1 MPYTNRE
8 GLRPIYAQSAREN
21 ELLSEIEE
29 LESELRAFVAVAL
42 QHGMRDY
49 CETRHPDLTRE
60 IEAGIQRSRERAE
73 TKYAKIL
80 AQILRVPGL
89 HATRGETEERTYYR
103 TAEDNVAYIEHA
115 LQKKRFILN
124 GIWVA
129 PAYRGKGIAHRILR
143 RLVEAADETDFG
155 IALDHE
161 PFGEE
166 GLSREDLVAF
176 YNRHGFQTHAGKAEG
191 MFRFPRTPLDLY
203 ARPHMV

>member
-73 TKYAKIL
+73 MKYAKIL
-80 AQILRVPGL
+80 AQILRVPGFTPR
-89 HATRGETEERTYYR
+89 AERPKSGPI
-103 TAEDNVAYIEHA
+103 TA
-115 LQKKRFILN
+115 
-124 GIWVA
+124 
-129 PAYRGKGIAHRILR
+129 P
-143 RLVEAADETDFG
+143 
-155 IALDHE
+155 
-161 PFGEE
+161 
-166 GLSREDLVAF
+166 
-176 YNRHGFQTHAGKAEG
+176 
-191 MFRFPRTPLDLY
+191 PRTTSPISSMRCKRS
-203 ARPHMV
+203 ASS